1 MNQVFLLIGLALAVA
16 AVRADTRGW
25 LGTRPAIVNN
35 VPASMRDN
43 PGAYR
48 ALYAASPRTIGGK

>member
-1 MNQVFLLIGLALAVA
+1 MSRLFLVIGLALTAA

-25 LGTRPAIVNN
+25 LGARASIVNN
-35 VPASMRDN
+35 VPASIRDN

-48 ALYAASPRTIGGK
+48 ALYQASPRTIGGK

>member
-1 MNQVFLLIGLALAVA
+1 MNRLFLLIGLALTVA
-16 AVRADTRGW
+16 AVRADMRGW
-25 LGTRPAIVNN
+25 LGARPSIVNN

>member
-1 MNQVFLLIGLALAVA
+1 MNWLYLLMGLGLVVGAT
-16 AVRADTRGW
+16 RADTRGW
-25 LGTRPAIVNN
+25 LGTRPSIVSN

-48 ALYAASPRTIGGK
+48 ALYQASPRTIGGK

>member
-1 MNQVFLLIGLALAVA
+1 MSRVFLLVGLALTMA

-25 LGTRPAIVNN
+25 FGTRPSIVNN